1 MATTL
6 PTPNEA
12 AHVLFHAG
20 LDGGY
25 PPSGFPAALLNLFGV
40 ADAINAGL
48 LALGFPGY
56 AAAIQMVRD
65 GNIAKLHR
73 IASDE
78 TTDKD

>member
-40 ADAINAGL
+40 ADAINAGH